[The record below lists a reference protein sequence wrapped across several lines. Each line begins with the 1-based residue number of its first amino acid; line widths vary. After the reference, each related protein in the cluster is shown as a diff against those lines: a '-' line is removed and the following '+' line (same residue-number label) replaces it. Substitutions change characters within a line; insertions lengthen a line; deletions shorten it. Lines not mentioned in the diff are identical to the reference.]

1 MKLEFYFDLETTGNV
16 WKCLDLVKSYLFRI
30 YYWCRIGYVSVFLTY
45 CVYMITVFHENFM
58 CIHLPHFDSSVETPC
73 SFFAKWPTGRPFV
86 VHVPVSSITAYLKY
100 GLRPLVC

>member
-45 CVYMITVFHENFM
+45 CVYMITVFQENFN
-58 CIHLPHFDSSVETPC
+58 I
-73 SFFAKWPTGRPFV
+73 
-86 VHVPVSSITAYLKY
+86 SITFKTPGLTRVEITCCVKMAY
-100 GLRPLVC
+100 P